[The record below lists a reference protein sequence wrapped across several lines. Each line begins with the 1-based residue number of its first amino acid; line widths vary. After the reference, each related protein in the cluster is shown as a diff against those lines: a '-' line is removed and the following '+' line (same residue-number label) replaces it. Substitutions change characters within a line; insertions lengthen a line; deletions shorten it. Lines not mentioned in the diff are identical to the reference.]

1 MDLAAIGRQFG
12 LDEQQT
18 QAAFDALAPVVA
30 AGLRRNTQSDDGL
43 AGLLGALSGGGNA
56 RYAEDPSLAL
66 QPDTVNDGN
75 AILGHIFG
83 SKDVSRGVA
92 QQLSASSG
100 IGESVLKKLLP
111 IVAAMVMG
119 QIARKTFGGG
129 ASGGGGGLADILGG
143 MLGGGA
149 SRTTGS
155 GGGLGDILGEML
167 GGGQSSAP
175 QPRGGSGGGGLGD
188 ILGDLLGGGAR
199 PETPRQMPRE
209 TSRPTSGGG
218 LDDILR
224 DVLGGGA
231 ASEPERQERV
241 TRTRRGFEDILG
253 GGTSRGSAA
262 EELLRGVEERLRRR

>member
-1 MDLAAIGRQFG
+1 MDFAAIGRQFG
-12 LDEQQT
+12 LGEQQT

-43 AGLLGALSGGGNA
+43 AGLIGALSGGGHQ
-56 RYAEDPSLAL
+56 RYADDPGLAFE
-66 QPDTVNDGN
+66 PGTIDDGN

-111 IVAAMVMG
+111 IVTAMVMG
-119 QIARKTFGGG
+119 QIAKKTFGGG
-129 ASGGGGGLADILGG
+129 ASAGGGLGDIVGG
-143 MLGGGA
+143 MLGGGG
-149 SRTTGS
+149 SRSTNS

-167 GGGQSSAP
+167 GGGRQTA
-175 QPRGGSGGGGLGD
+175 QEPRGGSGGGGLGD
-188 ILGDLLGGGAR
+188 ILGDILGGGAQQDA
-199 PETPRQMPRE
+199 PRQ
-209 TSRPTSGGG
+209 TSRPTGGSG

-241 TRTRRGFEDILG
+241 TRTRRGLDDMLG
-253 GGTSRGSAA
+253 GGTSRGNAA
-262 EELLRGVEERLRRR
+262 DELLRGVEERLRQR